1 MTVFDFVVK
10 AIIKLDKK
18 VTPADISK
26 EQKKQACRAAIDRNV
41 GATDDAALD
50 LLQGQQT
57 PTSGGGGSGGGGV
70 GGGSSSNDDDD
81 DDSVSGAGAGAGGTG
96 AGGTGGGGGGGGGG
110 GVHTPVHHH
119 LDPATLQQLVTTS
132 VWKDTL
138 RFKEHNDKHPTLPTY
153 TIPKPGPQFVH
164 GSCPAEAAFVPP
176 QLVQD
181 GTAFGMNTYTT
192 SATGLRRD
200 QRPLARVIHRLAMA
214 SKSKAHVSTDRKI
227 PLLLFTCHHVL
238 GA

>member
-26 EQKKQACRAAIDRNV
+26 EQKKQACRAAINRNA

-57 PTSGGGGSGGGGV
+57 PTSGGGGS
-70 GGGSSSNDDDD
+70 S
-81 DDSVSGAGAGAGGTG
+81 
-96 AGGTGGGGGGGGGG
+96 GGGGGGGSSSDDGGAG
-110 GVHTPVHHH
+110 GTGTMHADDAHTPVYHH
-119 LDPATLQQLVTTS
+119 LDPTTLQQLVTTS

-138 RFKEHNDKHPTLPTY
+138 RFKKHNDKHPTLPTY
-153 TIPKPGPQFVH
+153 TIPKLGPQFVH

-176 QLVQD
+176 QLVLD
-181 GTAFGMNTYTT
+181 GTAFGMNTYKT

-200 QRPLARVIHRLAMA
+200 QRPLARVISRLAMA
-214 SKSKAHVSTDRKI
+214 SKAHASTVKFRYFWVCAI
-227 PLLLFTCHHVL
+227 TSCCLIRQ
-238 GA
+238 